1 MADPRALENLRK
13 DVEWWSSQFRVLR
26 DWTLSVEEDPEYDCR
41 VGNISIEERKATIL
55 TCQGLETDDCDEHG
69 IPAGYALH
77 EVLHVAMK
85 AAVALGPKD
94 GEEILIQDIVELL
107 LAQEKNRRKDP

>member
-1 MADPRALENLRK
+1 MADPRTLETLRK
-13 DVEWWSSQFRVLR
+13 DVEWWSSQFRVLE
-26 DWTLSVEEDPEYDCR
+26 DWTIVVEEDPKYNCR
-41 VGNISIEERKATIL
+41 VGNISVKEQEATIL

-69 IPAGYALH
+69 IPAGYAVH

-85 AAVALGPKD
+85 AAAALGPKD

-107 LAQEKNRRKDP
+107 PIRKEKRL